1 MLCCLLSGRFLNDDK
16 YIKVATDTAEF
27 IINKLINEE
36 GKLLSRYREGE
47 AKYIGYLD
55 DYAYF
60 TYGLIE
66 LFLAT
71 SNERYLDYAIKL
83 TDDLINNYYD
93 KENGG
98 FFLTSK
104 DSDELIMRVKEFYDG
119 AIPSGNSITTFNLY
133 RLGLISDNYHYDEIA
148 AKQFSVISSKIESTP
163 SNYLHLIST
172 YFIKTHSY
180 NKIVLIYEDEK
191 QNFFNIKELLH
202 KKYQP
207 FTEVIILKKD
217 NIKNSK
223 YFSYCVT
230 NDEFTLHF
238 CENNVCIEPLT
249 NYEDI
254 IDFLSN

>member
-1 MLCCLLSGRFLNDDK
+1 MLCCSSGRYLNDDK

-207 FTEVIILKKD
+207 LQK
-217 NIKNSK
+217 
-223 YFSYCVT
+223 
-230 NDEFTLHF
+230 
-238 CENNVCIEPLT
+238 
-249 NYEDI
+249 
-254 IDFLSN
+254 